1 MAAYMKKVLFVDEQ
15 ELFCEGF
22 LTVFKFQKNFEV
34 IDIASNWLET
44 LTKTEDLMPDVVI
57 MDLYIPHVNW
67 VQTIRSIKEKFPYI
81 ILIVLTIHKSY
92 MREVIQAGAN
102 AYITKDIPV
111 VDILAIIETVSK
123 KSHLT
128 YPFHF
133 DHISSTSDQDDAEN
147 YLLTKREIEVL
158 TLVSKGF
165 QNKEIATD
173 LSIEIPTVNNH
184 LYNIYKKLKCSN
196 RTEAVFTAVN
206 RGIIHINS

>member
-1 MAAYMKKVLFVDEQ
+1 MKKVLFVDEQ

-44 LTKTEDLMPDVVI
+44 LTKAEDLMPDVVI
-57 MDLYIPHVNW
+57 MDLYIPHVDW
-67 VQTIRSIKEKFPYI
+67 VQTIRSIREKFPYI
-81 ILIVLTIHKSY
+81 ILIVLTIHKNY

-111 VDILAIIETVSK
+111 PDILAIIETVSK
-123 KSHLT
+123 KSHLA
-128 YPFHF
+128 YPFDF
-133 DHISSTSDQDDAEN
+133 DHISSKSDQDDAED
-147 YLLTKREIEVL
+147 YLLTKREIEIL
-158 TLVSKGF
+158 TLVSKGS
-165 QNKEIATD
+165 QNKEIASD

-184 LYNIYKKLKCSN
+184 LYNIYKKLRCSN
-196 RTEAVFTAVN
+196 RTEAVFTAIN